1 MSQGKRKYKRIEA
14 FFSRVRLVAP
24 NSPSRAAAEAI
35 PPAAASPAGG
45 WQDILNRIDR
55 GQRVGFTYDQE
66 TFTSLEE
73 APLPLPENSIG
84 VPLTVSG
91 TTIGTLQV
99 AGDEAGWTS
108 QETEILSIVAAQLA
122 QHLEHLRILE
132 QDKKSHP

>member
-1 MSQGKRKYKRIEA
+1 MSQEKRKYKRIEA

-24 NSPSRAAAEAI
+24 DSPSRAAGGAI

-55 GQRVGFTYDQE
+55 GQKVGFTYDQE
-66 TFTSLEE
+66 KFTSLEK
-73 APLPLPENSIG
+73 APPPLPENAIC
-84 VPLTVSG
+84 VLLTVSG

-99 AGDEAGWTS
+99 AGDEAGWTA
-108 QETEILSIVAAQLA
+108 QETEIISAVAAQLA

-132 QDKKSHP
+132 QDEKSFP

>member
-24 NSPSRAAAEAI
+24 NSPSRATAEAI

-45 WQDILNRIDR
+45 WQDILNRIGR
-55 GQRVGFTYDQE
+55 GQKVGFTYDQE
-66 TFTSLEE
+66 KFTSLEE
-73 APLPLPENSIG
+73 TPLPLPENAIC

-91 TTIGTLQV
+91 MTIGTLQV
-99 AGDEAGWTS
+99 AGDEAGWTAR
-108 QETEILSIVAAQLA
+108 ETEIISAVAAQLV

-132 QDKKSHP
+132 QDKKKHP